1 MSRCF
6 LVAVDESEEQ
16 TMRIIRYQNRRAS
29 GEIDTSKQTDIR
41 EFLRNCIRLLEPFE
55 VINPYACQIELPK
68 EAHKIRRLNDLFQCY
83 VKQVTLLNQYHRN
96 KAKNGALITQ
106 KEDIRI
112 AVDIMFES
120 IILKVDELDG
130 SLREFYEDLKKY
142 VEKKGREYEFIQREI
157 RHHMKISKTQLFR
170 FITELETLEYI
181 QKRGQGSHGATSYK
195 IIYWDNNTALRSR
208 IKNEL
213 EEQINNL

>member
-1 MSRCF
+1 MDFMPPEDTISLTR
-6 LVAVDESEEQ
+6 VTESSLYNYEK
-16 TMRIIRYQNRRAS
+16 YA
-29 GEIDTSKQTDIR
+29 
-41 EFLRNCIRLLEPFE
+41 LRN
-55 VINPYACQIELPK
+55 K
-68 EAHKIRRLNDLFQCY
+68 
-83 VKQVTLLNQYHRN
+83 
-96 KAKNGALITQ
+96 LIAM
-106 KEDIRI
+106 EDIRI

-213 EEQINNL
+213 EEQINSL